1 MPPTK
6 PATVL
11 IVDDELAIRR
21 FLRSTLEA
29 QGYATL
35 EAMNAA
41 EGMWAVR
48 LRQPDLVL
56 LDLGLPDRDGLS
68 LIPEIRALTDVPL
81 LVLTVRD
88 AEASK
93 VQALDAGADDYVTKP
108 FSVPELLARM
118 RTALRHRIQ
127 AQGGRPHIEA
137 GPLAIDLV
145 YRRVTREGEELHLS
159 PKEWAILE
167 QLATYAGKVVTH
179 GYLLRKVWGRETGTE
194 QQYLRVHIRQLRQK
208 LEPDPDR
215 PQFLITEPGVG
226 YRLIV
231 EG

>member
-1 MPPTK
+1 MP
-6 PATVL
+6 
-11 IVDDELAIRR
+11 
-21 FLRSTLEA
+21 RSRPRPP
-29 QGYATL
+29 
-35 EAMNAA
+35 A
-41 EGMWAVR
+41 EGLWAVR
-48 LRQPDLVL
+48 HHQPDLVL
-56 LDLGLPDRDGLS
+56 LDLGLPDRDGIE
-68 LIPEIRALTDVPL
+68 LIPEIRALSDAPI

-118 RTALRHRIQ
+118 RTALRHRVQ
-127 AQGGRPHIEA
+127 AQGGRPRVEA
-137 GPLAIDLV
+137 GPIAIDLV
-145 YRRVTREGEELHLS
+145 YRRVTREGQELRLS

-167 QLATYAGKVVTH
+167 QLAIHAGKVVTH
-179 GYLLRKVWGRETGTE
+179 GHLLRQVWGRDGGTE

-231 EG
+231 ES